1 MTAPVFYLD
10 YNASAPLLPEAA
22 AAMTATFAL
31 MGNPSSVHRAGRAA
45 RAVIEDA
52 REAVAALV
60 NATPAQ
66 VVFTS
71 GATEANGLALVAGP
85 VTASAV
91 EHPSV
96 LAWAEAE
103 TISVDADGVID
114 LPALDNRLR
123 EFPPAVVALMLAN
136 NETGVLQP
144 VVDAAALA
152 HGCGA
157 RLHCDAVQGPG
168 RVPVDFQALGA
179 DTLSLSAHKFGG
191 PKGVGALILRPGLE
205 LPALVKGGGQERRR
219 RAGTENL
226 VGIAG
231 FGAAAATAA
240 SALKDAP
247 RVTALRDA
255 FEARLAVQAPQVRVM
270 GQGAARLGNTS
281 CVMLPG
287 VPAETQLMRLD
298 LAHVLVSAGAACSS
312 GKIAASHV
320 LTAMG
325 ASPADAKCAIRVS
338 FGPGS
343 AAADADAFFSAWLP
357 LALTAAA

>member
-1 MTAPVFYLD
+1 MTAPVHYLD

-31 MGNPSSVHRAGRAA
+31 AGNPSSVHRAGRAA

-60 NATPAQ
+60 NVTPAQ

-71 GATEANGLALVAGP
+71 GATESNGLALVAGP

-103 TISVDADGVID
+103 TIPVDADGVVD
-114 LPALDNRLR
+114 LPALENRLR

-144 VVDAAALA
+144 VADAAALA

-168 RVPVDFQALGA
+168 RVPVDFPALGA

-191 PKGVGALILRPGLE
+191 PKGVGALILRHGLE

-226 VGIAG
+226 AGIAG
-231 FGAAAATAA
+231 FGAAATCALAA
-240 SALKDAP
+240 FQDAG

-255 FEARLAVQAPQVRVM
+255 FEARLADQAPQARVLS
-270 GQGAARLGNTS
+270 QGVARLGNTS
-281 CVMLPG
+281 CILLPG
-287 VPAETQLMRLD
+287 VSAETQLMRLD
-298 LAHVLVSAGAACSS
+298 LANVQVSAGSACSS

-325 ASPADAKCAIRVS
+325 AKETEAKCAIRVS
-338 FGPGS
+338 LGPGS
-343 AAADADAFFSAWLP
+343 TAADLDAFFSAWLP

>member
-1 MTAPVFYLD
+1 MTAPVAYLD

-31 MGNPSSVHRAGRAA
+31 AGNPSSVHRAGRAA

-60 NATPAQ
+60 KVTPAQ

-71 GATEANGLALVAGP
+71 GATEANGLALAAGP
-85 VTASAV
+85 VTAAAV

-96 LAWAEAE
+96 LAWAEAA
-103 TISVDADGVID
+103 TIPVDADGIVD
-114 LPALDNRLR
+114 LPALENRLR

-144 VVDAAALA
+144 VTDAAGLA
-152 HGCGA
+152 HGVGA

-168 RVPVDFQALGA
+168 RVLVNFQALGA
-179 DTLSLSAHKFGG
+179 DTMSLSAHKFGG

-205 LPALVKGGGQERRR
+205 LSALVKGGGQERRR

-226 VGIAG
+226 AGIAG
-231 FGAAAATAA
+231 FGAAAKIA
-240 SALKDAP
+240 
-247 RVTALRDA
+247 VTALDNAHRIAALRDVL
-255 FEARLAVQAPQVRVM
+255 EARIADQVPQARVL
-270 GQGAARLGNTS
+270 GQGVARLGNTS
-281 CVMLPG
+281 CIVLPG

-298 LAHVLVSAGAACSS
+298 LANVQVSAGSACSS

-325 ASPADAKCAIRVS
+325 ASEADAKCAIRVS

-343 AAADADAFFSAWLP
+343 TVADIDAFFSAWLP

>member
-1 MTAPVFYLD
+1 MTAAFCYLD

-31 MGNPSSVHRAGRAA
+31 AGNPSSVHRAGRAA

-60 NATPAQ
+60 NVTPAQ
-66 VVFTS
+66 VVFCS
-71 GATEANGLALVAGP
+71 GATEANGQALLTGP

-103 TISVDADGVID
+103 TIPVDSDGILD
-114 LPALDNRLR
+114 LPALENRLR

-144 VVDAAALA
+144 VVDAAGLA
-152 HGCGA
+152 HACGA
-157 RLHCDAVQGPG
+157 RLHCDAAQGPG

-179 DTLSLSAHKFGG
+179 DTMSLSAHKLGG

-205 LPALVKGGGQERRR
+205 LPALVRGGGQERRR

-226 VGIAG
+226 AGIAG
-231 FGAAAATAA
+231 FGAAAKIAA
-240 SALKDAP
+240 AAVAEAG
-247 RVTALRDA
+247 RIAALRDA
-255 FEARLAVQAPQVRVM
+255 FEARLADQAPQARVL
-270 GQGAARLGNTS
+270 GQAVARLCNTS

-287 VPAETQLMRLD
+287 VSAETQLMRLD
-298 LAHVLVSAGAACSS
+298 LAQVQVSAGSACSS

-325 ASPADAKCAIRVS
+325 ATESDAKCAIRVS

-343 AAADADAFFSAWLP
+343 TAADLDAFFSAWLP